1 LTSLPIDGR
10 IQAHKRRKR
19 KEKMILYRTVTLNP
33 CAVAVEMLTMG
44 GWQQVMSFSGIS
56 PQKQADRWIAHQ
68 MRLDRQ
74 DNA

>member
-1 LTSLPIDGR
+1 
-10 IQAHKRRKR
+10 
-19 KEKMILYRTVTLNP
+19 MILYRTVTLNP